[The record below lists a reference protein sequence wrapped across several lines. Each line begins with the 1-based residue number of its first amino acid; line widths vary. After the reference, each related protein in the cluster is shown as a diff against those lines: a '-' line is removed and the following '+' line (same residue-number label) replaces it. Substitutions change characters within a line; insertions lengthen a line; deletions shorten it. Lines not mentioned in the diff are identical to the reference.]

1 MESSDEFESRERRAR
16 EREALLDAV
25 MKAAVDAIVMIDERG
40 RIELFS
46 AAAERMFGWEPRD
59 VVGRNVSVL
68 MPEPYHS
75 AHDGYLDHYLTTGIP
90 RIIGIGRQVTAVR
103 RDGTVFPVELSVGE
117 IASFGEG
124 RRFVGLIRDVSAKVR
139 AEEEARVHRERLA
152 HVTRLSTLGEMA
164 AGIAHEVN
172 QPLTAISVYAQALV
186 RKMRRD
192 PECPRERLE
201 TVEKIAEQALRAGE
215 VLGRLRGF
223 ARKGDAKIGPC
234 EVGSLVTDVLRL
246 AEVDVRHHRATVQL
260 EIAPD
265 LPTVRAD
272 EIQIQQVVLN
282 LVRNAL
288 ESMDSQPAESRKL
301 FVRASRPA
309 TDRVEIRVVD
319 RGAGV
324 ATAAE
329 EQMFHPFFSTKPE
342 NLGMGLSISH
352 SIITAHGGSL
362 TFARNPEGGSTFAF
376 TLPVADG
383 EEP

>member
-1 MESSDEFESRERRAR
+1 
-16 EREALLDAV
+16 
-25 MKAAVDAIVMIDERG
+25 
-40 RIELFS
+40 
-46 AAAERMFGWEPRD
+46 MFGWEPRD

-192 PECPRERLE
+192 GECPRERLE

-223 ARKGDAKIGPC
+223 ARKGDAKIRPC
-234 EVGSLVTDVLRL
+234 DVGSLVTDVLRL
-246 AEVDVRHHRATVQL
+246 AEVDVRHHRAAVQV

-265 LPTVRAD
+265 LPPVRAD
-272 EIQIQQVVLN
+272 EIQVQQVVLN

-288 ESMDSQPAESRKL
+288 ESMDGQPVESRKL
-301 FVRASRPA
+301 LVRASRPA

-324 ATAAE
+324 AKEAE
-329 EQMFHPFFSTKPE
+329 EQMFHPFFSTKSD

-352 SIITAHGGSL
+352 SIVTAHGGSL
-362 TFARNPEGGSTFAF
+362 TFTRNPEGGSTFAF

-383 EEP
+383 DES